1 VAGTTAAEN
10 TRELNKDGNI
20 TIVTD
25 EDLSFYY
32 IIRLNEYLSG
42 DLIEQKLPEFSKN
55 SFNVWHYNCLTQ
67 FLVSSFE

>member
-10 TRELNKDGNI
+10 IRKLNKDGDI

-32 IIRLNEYLSG
+32 RIR
-42 DLIEQKLPEFSKN
+42 LIEQKLPEFSKN
-55 SFNVWHYNCLTQ
+55 SFSVWHYNCLTQ
-67 FLVSSFE
+67 SLVSGFE